1 LTAESEGCRVVAPLQ
16 APALAVSP
24 ASGVS
29 ASDQLHL
36 LVTEHLYG
44 SELLSDLSP
53 CLQAVKPAP
62 FLWLHP
68 QDVGRLK
75 LEEGKPVR
83 LCSSLG
89 EWTLELR
96 INGDISPGVAIVPR
110 LRGTVVEML
119 VPGSET
125 MLCRIEKA

>member
-1 LTAESEGCRVVAPLQ
+1 LVA
-16 APALAVSP
+16 AP
-24 ASGVS
+24 ASGVT

-53 CLQAVKPAP
+53 CLQAVKSDPYV
-62 FLWLHP
+62 WLHP
-68 QDVGRLK
+68 QDVARLK
-75 LEEGKPVR
+75 LVEGKPVR
-83 LCSSLG
+83 LCTSLG

-96 INGDISPGVAIVPR
+96 INGDISPGVAVVPR
-110 LRGTVVEML
+110 LRGTVVETL
-119 VPGSET
+119 VPGSEP